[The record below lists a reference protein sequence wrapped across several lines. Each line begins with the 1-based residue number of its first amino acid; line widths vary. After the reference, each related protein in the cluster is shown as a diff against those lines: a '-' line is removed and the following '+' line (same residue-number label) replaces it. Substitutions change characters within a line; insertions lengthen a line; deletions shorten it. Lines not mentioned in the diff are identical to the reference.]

1 MPSSVTDSPPTVQ
14 LWFAGPDLQ
23 SEYDAQ
29 ALSVQ
34 DREREAARLSGR
46 NAHEWRVSR
55 ALRRRL
61 PAICL
66 SSSLSHSHGHALW
79 GASLTHS
86 HMGVDLER
94 VHAVDELAQAE
105 MVAHDDEMRL
115 LSAVQGEARTRLF
128 YRLWTIKEALIKAVE
143 GDFPADMLQ
152 VGLRLCIEKKEGE
165 KREGE
170 KGEHG
175 SLESDVRVPADQR
188 VPDDISLAL
197 SLLRDPSAGHSG
209 CMNATTH
216 NDSTSTTN
224 HNESTEAKHH
234 NESTD
239 AKHHNN
245 STNATHQNENAGK
258 VHALLD
264 LRRAGSDAAYLPLR
278 LTGMGGMLWH
288 GVSAMIGEEWMMAAV
303 WPAADDHSTGPGNT
317 VIARLAVPGSSQAL
331 KLEQAV
337 YFSTC

>member
-1 MPSSVTDSPPTVQ
+1 MPSSFTDSPPTVQ
-14 LWFAGPDLQ
+14 LWFACPDLQ
-23 SEYDAQ
+23 SEYDVQ
-29 ALSVQ
+29 ALSAQ

-61 PAICL
+61 PVNFS

-86 HMGVDLER
+86 HMGVDLEK
-94 VHAVDELAQAE
+94 VHAVDELALAE
-105 MVAHDDEMRL
+105 MVAHEDEMRL

-143 GDFPADMLQ
+143 GDFPADMLR

-165 KREGE
+165 NKEEEKRKGE
-170 KGEHG
+170 KGERG
-175 SLESDVRVPADQR
+175 LLESDVRVPAGQR

-197 SLLRDPSAGHSG
+197 SLLHDSYAGRTGSMDAAH
-209 CMNATTH
+209 H
-216 NDSTSTTN
+216 NDSTSTT
-224 HNESTEAKHH
+224 HH

-245 STNATHQNENAGK
+245 STSAAHQNETAGK
-258 VHALLD
+258 AQALPDVH
-264 LRRAGSDAAYLPLR
+264 RAGPDAAYLPLR

-288 GVSAMIGEEWMMAAV
+288 GVSAMIGDEWMMAAV

-317 VIARLAVPGSSQAL
+317 VIARMAVPGGSQTL

-337 YFSTC
+337 YFATR

>member
-1 MPSSVTDSPPTVQ
+1 MPSSFTDSPPTVQ

-61 PAICL
+61 PATCL

-79 GASLTHS
+79 GASLMHS
-86 HMGVDLER
+86 QMGVDLER
-94 VHAVDELAQAE
+94 VHAVDELALAE
-105 MVAHDDEMRL
+105 MVAHEDEMRL
-115 LSAVQGEARTRLF
+115 LSAVQGETRTRLF

-152 VGLRLCIEKKEGE
+152 VGLRLRI
-165 KREGE
+165 E
-170 KGEHG
+170 KGERG
-175 SLESDVRVPADQR
+175 SFESDVRVSAGQR

-197 SLLRDPSAGHSG
+197 SLLHDPSAGHSG
-209 CMNATTH
+209 CMNAIPH

-224 HNESTEAKHH
+224 HNEST
-234 NESTD
+234 D
-239 AKHHNN
+239 AKHYNN
-245 STNATHQNENAGK
+245 STNAAHQNESAGK
-258 VHALLD
+258 VQALLD
-264 LRRAGSDAAYLPLR
+264 FQGAGSDATYLPLH

-288 GVSAMIGEEWMMAAV
+288 GVSAMIGDEWMMAGI
-303 WPAADDHSTGPGNT
+303 WPAAEDQLTGPGDNL
-317 VIARLAVPGSSQAL
+317 VARMAVPGCSQAL

-337 YFSTC
+337 YFATR